1 MRYDFDFLSSDS
13 LTERADDPRPA
24 DFNDGELLE
33 AYAAAVT
40 SAAARITPS
49 VVNIEVKTSGHRGE
63 RRGGGSGFLFTPD
76 GFILTNSHV
85 VTGAS
90 SIDVTLID
98 GTRCSASVV
107 GNDPDTDL
115 AVLRVSA
122 PNQIPPRLG
131 APHAVPPAQPATAP
145 RTPLA

>member
-1 MRYDFDFLSSDS
+1 MRYDLDFLSSDP
-13 LTERADDPRPA
+13 LAEQAGELPPV
-24 DFNDGELLE
+24 DFNDGELLD
-33 AYAAAVT
+33 AYSSAVT

-49 VVNIEVKTSGHRGE
+49 VVNIEVKTKGNRGE

-98 GTRCSASVV
+98 GT
-107 GNDPDTDL
+107 
-115 AVLRVSA
+115 
-122 PNQIPPRLG
+122 
-131 APHAVPPAQPATAP
+131 
-145 RTPLA
+145 